1 MENKN
6 STESDRS
13 NIEMKVL
20 GSTTDSKENNTVLTA
35 SEAAN
40 LWNQY
45 LGDSSSICMYTFYL
59 KHTQDKEIQSI
70 LEFALQLSKQHIK
83 QITNFFNQASYPI
96 PIGYTLEDDVNFE
109 APRIFSDPLVI
120 YDLEI
125 MTLHGL
131 TAYSLAISACERD
144 DIRNYYI
151 ECSAQTTELL
161 NKLIRLSKSRG
172 HFDKSPVIPPPK
184 NVTFVGKKGMISDLL
199 ADPKPLT
206 VMEISNLY
214 YIIKKTMLLKIGAM
228 AFSQVAEH
236 DDVRRFFV
244 KASEQSDRCIKSL
257 SALMHQDNL
266 PTPRSWEADVLP
278 ITVSPFSDKVMMFHI
293 GFKMSASIA
302 NYGAAIA
309 NSMRADVIAT
319 YAKLLTG
326 TMNEANEWLTLMVKY
341 RWLEQQPQAVDRKA
355 LSQR

>member
-6 STESDRS
+6 LTKSDIS
-13 NIEMKVL
+13 NIEMKAL
-20 GSTTDSKENNTVLTA
+20 GSKTDSREDENVLTA

-45 LGDSSSICMYTFYL
+45 LGDSSSICMYTFYQ

-70 LEFALQLSKQHIK
+70 LEFAVQLSKQHINK
-83 QITNFFNQASYPI
+83 ITDFFNQANYPI
-96 PIGYTLEDDVNFE
+96 PIGYTLEDDVNLE
-109 APRIFSDPLVI
+109 APRIFSDSLVI

-131 TAYSLAISACERD
+131 TAYSLAISACERN

-161 NKLIRLSKSRG
+161 NKLILLSKSRG
-172 HFDKSPVIPPPK
+172 DYDKSPFIPPPK
-184 NVTFVGKKGMISDLL
+184 AITFVEKKGMISDLL
-199 ADPKPLT
+199 ADPKPLN

-214 YIIKKTMLLKIGAM
+214 LNIKKTMLLKIGTM
-228 AFSQVAEH
+228 AFSQIAQH

-244 KASEQSDRCIKSL
+244 KASEQSNGCIRSL

-266 PTPRSWEADVLP
+266 PTPHSWEADILP
-278 ITVSPFSDKVMMFHI
+278 ITISPFSDKVMMFHI
-293 GFKMSASIA
+293 GFKISAAIA
-302 NYGAAIA
+302 SYGAAIA
-309 NSMRADVIAT
+309 TCMRADVIAT
-319 YAKLLTG
+319 YAKLMAG